1 MLTFAAVGV
10 VDASL
15 GVAPKVRLALLA
27 VQALGVVLTVVAD
40 AAGGLARLGVDG
52 LVKVTGTRVV
62 VALTHLALVGGA
74 ASRWLPGPRF

>member
-1 MLTFAAVGV
+1 MLTFTAVGV

-40 AAGGLARLGVDG
+40 AAGGLA
-52 LVKVTGTRVV
+52 
-62 VALTHLALVGGA
+62 
-74 ASRWLPGPRF
+74 